1 MLAFLHG
8 RADESRIHAAS
19 PTFIFIFNK
28 NAPVW
33 GVCCYIMDMYDY
45 EAMKSNPLAFVK
57 RRTITSAYIDSTGRM
72 GIAQTALMIQDN
84 ITGNFG
90 EIDCDN
96 FLLNK
101 LGAYWV
107 ITRSKFHFYHRPFW
121 RDKVHTVSFPVSNAL
136 VRANENTAIVTPE
149 GEFLITANQEAC
161 CLDMQRHR
169 PVKLT
174 TLPFPREGFPAPVF
188 NDNFEK
194 FTVPDC
200 EYKEIFK
207 EKVYSQNIDTSHH
220 MNNIEYIKV
229 ALNVL
234 SVKEIEEREPLDLE
248 VHYMGES
255 MEGQTLSVRHAKVD
269 GASYMKIFNEDERAV
284 FEMKLTFR

>member
-1 MLAFLHG
+1 MF
-8 RADESRIHAAS
+8 
-19 PTFIFIFNK
+19 
-28 NAPVW
+28 
-33 GVCCYIMDMYDY
+33 DY
-45 EAMKSNPLAFVK
+45 ESMKSNPLAFVK
-57 RRTITSAYIDSTGRM
+57 RRTITSAYIDSMSRM
-72 GIAQTALMIQDN
+72 GIAQTALMVQDN

-96 FLLNK
+96 LLLNK

-107 ITRSKFHFYHRPFW
+107 LTRSKFHFYKRPFW
-121 RDKVHTVSFPVSNAL
+121 REKVHTVSFPVSNAL

-161 CLDMQRHR
+161 CLSLATHR
-169 PVKLT
+169 PVKLS

-188 NDNFEK
+188 TDSFEK
-194 FTVPDC
+194 FEVPDE
-200 EYKEIFK
+200 EYVEVYKQ
-207 EKVYSQNIDTSHH
+207 KVYSQNIDVSHH
-220 MNNIEYIKV
+220 MNNIEYIKL

-255 MEGQTLSVRHAKVD
+255 MEGELLTIKHARKED
-269 GASYMKIFNEDERAV
+269 CSYMKILKENDKAV
-284 FEMKLTFR
+284 FELKLSFN

>member
-1 MLAFLHG
+1 ML
-8 RADESRIHAAS
+8 
-19 PTFIFIFNK
+19 
-28 NAPVW
+28 
-33 GVCCYIMDMYDY
+33 DY
-45 EAMKSNPLAFVK
+45 ESMKSNPLAFVK

-96 FLLNK
+96 FLINK

-107 ITRSKFHFYHRPFW
+107 LTRSKFHFYKRPFW
-121 RDKVHTVSFPVSNAL
+121 REKVHTVSFPASNAL

-161 CLDMQRHR
+161 CLDLKTHR

-188 NDNFEK
+188 TDSFEK
-194 FTVPDC
+194 FTVDDS

-207 EKVYSQNIDTSHH
+207 EKVYSQNIDMSHH
-220 MNNIEYIKV
+220 MNNIEYIKL

-234 SVKEIEEREPLDLE
+234 SVAEIEEREPLDLE

-255 MEGQTLSVRHAKVD
+255 REGELLTVLHAREGSV
-269 GASYMKIFNEDERAV
+269 SYMKILNGSGRAV
-284 FEMKLTFR
+284 FEMKLSFR

>member
-1 MLAFLHG
+1 MF
-8 RADESRIHAAS
+8 
-19 PTFIFIFNK
+19 
-28 NAPVW
+28 
-33 GVCCYIMDMYDY
+33 DY
-45 EAMKSNPLAFVK
+45 ESMKSNPLAFVK
-57 RRTITSAYIDSTGRM
+57 RRTITSAYIDSMSRM

-96 FLLNK
+96 LLINK
-101 LGAYWV
+101 MGAYWV
-107 ITRSKFHFYHRPFW
+107 LTRSKFHFYRRPFW

-136 VRANENTAIVTPE
+136 VRANENTVIVTPE

-161 CLDMQRHR
+161 CLDMKTHR

-174 TLPFPREGFPAPVF
+174 TLPFPRGGFPAPVF
-188 NDNFEK
+188 TDSFEK
-194 FTVPDC
+194 FTVPDTDYA
-200 EYKEIFK
+200 EVYKQ
-207 EKVYSQNIDTSHH
+207 KVYSQNIDVSHH
-220 MNNIEYIKV
+220 MNNIEYIKL

-255 MEGQTLSVRHAKVD
+255 MEGELLSILHAREGD
-269 GASYMKIFNEDERAV
+269 ASYMKIQKENGRAV
-284 FEMKLTFR
+284 FEMKLTFK